1 MSSVEDAKAQ
11 VQHAIGRVKE
21 ERNKVFAA
29 IGAIVGSRV
38 AVALSGVA
46 AVAFTSHAVF
56 MPGRLPPISKIG
68 LVEAGIAPPAP
79 TADLSDLG
87 VDNAQVSAKV
97 QEGLNA
103 ISPYAAQAW
112 HEAVGAAPWL
122 IPSLNNAGAGLAILV
137 LLYTMW
143 LQAKKG
149 PKGSSSLAE

>member
-1 MSSVEDAKAQ
+1 MSVQDAKAQ
-11 VQHAIGRVKE
+11 IQHAIARVKE
-21 ERNKVFAA
+21 ERNKAFAA

-46 AVAFTSHAVF
+46 AVAFVSHSVF
-56 MPGRLPPISKIG
+56 MPGRLPPISAIG

-103 ISPYAAQAW
+103 ISPYAAQW
-112 HEAVGAAPWL
+112 WSDAVGAAPWL
-122 IPSLNNAGAGLAILV
+122 IPSLNMAGAGVAVLV
-137 LLYTMW
+137 VLYTMW

-149 PKGSSSLAE
+149 PKGSSEFTH

>member
-1 MSSVEDAKAQ
+1 MSVEDAKAQ

-46 AVAFTSHAVF
+46 AVAFVSHSVF

-68 LVEAGIAPPAP
+68 LVEAGLAPPAP
-79 TADLSDLG
+79 HVDLSDLG
-87 VDNAQVSAKV
+87 VDNTQVSQKV
-97 QEGLNA
+97 QEGLHS
-103 ISPYAAQAW
+103 ISPYVAQAW
-112 HEAVGAAPWL
+112 HDAVGAAPWL
-122 IPSLNNAGAGLAILV
+122 VPSLNKTGAVLAVLV

-143 LQAKKG
+143 LQVKKG
-149 PKGSSSLAE
+149 PKGSSSLSS